1 MFVSLVFYSPK
12 RTNKFVCNAIFTPP
26 KALCLYIS
34 HAILRWCVSIEKMKR
49 YVTSKKIVPFGQI

>member
-12 RTNKFVCNAIFTPP
+12 WTNKFVYNAIFAPP

-34 HAILRWCVSIEKMKR
+34 HAILRWCVSIEKNE
-49 YVTSKKIVPFGQI
+49 TLCHE